1 MPQDSRGGGIYP
13 QDSRGVVNN
22 PNNPTYLRHCS
33 KSNHFKEGDISQR
46 KTPSLK
52 KNATP
57 LHLTLVENKIELTV
71 LFKL

>member
-1 MPQDSRGGGIYP
+1 MPQDSKGGGVFTHRILGG
-13 QDSRGVVNN
+13 GVVNN

-52 KNATP
+52 KNAT
-57 LHLTLVENKIELTV
+57 
-71 LFKL
+71 LFT